1 VRIFL
6 IPFAS
11 IIAALSLFSVSALAA
26 TTPDTTAA
34 SSSDASELPSACEIP
49 AVAPLA
55 STTSTA
61 TSTATATATA
71 TPITVSTTVTTS
83 TAHDDADSDNDEDA
97 TGQTIRACVAALHDD
112 GQHGIGQTV
121 SEFAHA
127 QNTERQADRLA
138 DDSHTGK
145 DDSSPVGSATPTT
158 TTTSTAIVTPA
169 TTTPT
174 TGLEPT
180 QHGRGHGG
188 KHARD

>member
-6 IPFAS
+6 LPFAS
-11 IIAALSLFSVSALAA
+11 IIAALSLFSVGALAA
-26 TTPDTTAA
+26 TTTDTTTA
-34 SSSDASELPSACEIP
+34 SSSDASELPSACQIP
-49 AVAPLA
+49 AVAPL
-55 STTSTA
+55 TST

-71 TPITVSTTVTTS
+71 TPVTVTTTVATS
-83 TAHDDADSDNDEDA
+83 TTHDDADSDNDEDA

-145 DDSSPVGSATPTT
+145 DDSSPVASATPTT